1 MNEDIATLF
10 SNNKNNVHWR
20 YAGPSDKTKPI
31 VNADNLLHLAARI
44 GNVEKFLS
52 IFKKSIESDAR
63 LLEYNNDQENPF
75 HIAAK
80 MGILPSVVKGIFK
93 HLESEKTN
101 PNCDPK
107 KLENVK
113 HYVKEALCN
122 RCALDKSKKTPLD
135 WSLAL
140 ASMAGIISG
149 GAAYLSGKVCSEI
162 HDLHDVSTPVET
174 FNNTDLARYTY
185 MMTEKKY
192 SKILIA
198 NRGEIACRIIR
209 TARRVGI
216 SCVCVYSDADTNS
229 VHVRQAD
236 ESRYI
241 GPSPSCLSYLNIEK
255 ICEVAVETG
264 AEAVHPGYG
273 FLAENPDFPRA
284 LQKHNID
291 FIGPSAETIEVTANK
306 ITAKEA
312 ARKAGVNVVPGYMGK
327 ISNAAHAAQ
336 VAEEI
341 GFPVMLKAASGG
353 GGKGMRIVNSKKE
366 IELAFTSATN
376 EAEKSFKDGSIFIEK
391 YIELPRHIEIQI
403 IADKYGNIVCLGE
416 RECSIQR
423 NNQKI
428 MEETPSPF
436 ISEEVR
442 QKMYV
447 QCVSLA
453 KQVGYFSA
461 GTVEFVVDKDQ
472 NFYFLEVN
480 TRLQVE
486 HPVTEFITGI
496 DIVEEMI
503 RTSCGEKL
511 RFNQDDIKLTG
522 SAIENRICA
531 EDPSKK
537 FFPSSG
543 RIKYYD
549 KPGGNDYVRIDDGVA
564 SGSEIS
570 TFYDSM
576 IAKVI
581 TYGKD
586 RVEAIS
592 RMQKALFECY
602 IEGVTNNIEFLES
615 IFHHPNFIAAKLHTR
630 FIPDH
635 YPSGFHGDFVTE
647 EYIKIFIFTAL
658 YYSVSARYQDNILI
672 TVYNHNTYSVV
683 GKWKSSYRLLNIT
696 INDDTD
702 ITLKVEKQ
710 GSKYFIRHAGMK
722 AECCIFKP
730 HVAELSRLMLNNET
744 EGISVD
750 AVKSPISGLLVKLHV
765 NIGDQVEIGQP
776 LFVVEAMKMEN
787 IICAEAAMV
796 IKNILVQ
803 EGKNVQIGDV
813 VLALLP

>member
-1 MNEDIATLF
+1 M
-10 SNNKNNVHWR
+10 
-20 YAGPSDKTKPI
+20 YA
-31 VNADNLLHLAARI
+31 
-44 GNVEKFLS
+44 
-52 IFKKSIESDAR
+52 
-63 LLEYNNDQENPF
+63 
-75 HIAAK
+75 
-80 MGILPSVVKGIFK
+80 
-93 HLESEKTN
+93 
-101 PNCDPK
+101 
-107 KLENVK
+107 
-113 HYVKEALCN
+113 
-122 RCALDKSKKTPLD
+122 
-135 WSLAL
+135 
-140 ASMAGIISG
+140 
-149 GAAYLSGKVCSEI
+149 
-162 HDLHDVSTPVET
+162 
-174 FNNTDLARYTY
+174 
-185 MMTEKKY
+185 
-192 SKILIA
+192 
-198 NRGEIACRIIR
+198 
-209 TARRVGI
+209 
-216 SCVCVYSDADTNS
+216 
-229 VHVRQAD
+229 
-236 ESRYI
+236 
-241 GPSPSCLSYLNIEK
+241 
-255 ICEVAVETG
+255 
-264 AEAVHPGYG
+264 
-273 FLAENPDFPRA
+273 
-284 LQKHNID
+284 
-291 FIGPSAETIEVTANK
+291 
-306 ITAKEA
+306 
-312 ARKAGVNVVPGYMGK
+312 
-327 ISNAAHAAQ
+327 
-336 VAEEI
+336 
-341 GFPVMLKAASGG
+341 
-353 GGKGMRIVNSKKE
+353 
-366 IELAFTSATN
+366 
-376 EAEKSFKDGSIFIEK
+376 
-391 YIELPRHIEIQI
+391 
-403 IADKYGNIVCLGE
+403 
-416 RECSIQR
+416 
-423 NNQKI
+423 
-428 MEETPSPF
+428 
-436 ISEEVR
+436 
-442 QKMYV
+442 

-522 SAIENRICA
+522 SAIESRICA

-549 KPGGNDYVRIDDGVA
+549 QPNGNDYIRIDDGVA
-564 SGSEIS
+564 AGSEIS

-592 RMQKALFECY
+592 RMQKALSECY

-647 EYIKIFIFTAL
+647 EYIKVFVFVLL
-658 YYSVSARYQDNILI
+658 YVYLENEEKYHHKAVNETLVVVINDNKYSVNAKYQDNILT

-730 HVAELSRLMLNNET
+730 HVAELSKLMVNNET

-765 NIGDQVEIGQP
+765 NTGDQVEIGQP

-796 IKNILVQ
+796 IKNIPVQ

-813 VLALLP
+813 VLALLS

>member
-1 MNEDIATLF
+1 
-10 SNNKNNVHWR
+10 
-20 YAGPSDKTKPI
+20 
-31 VNADNLLHLAARI
+31 
-44 GNVEKFLS
+44 
-52 IFKKSIESDAR
+52 
-63 LLEYNNDQENPF
+63 
-75 HIAAK
+75 
-80 MGILPSVVKGIFK
+80 
-93 HLESEKTN
+93 
-101 PNCDPK
+101 
-107 KLENVK
+107 
-113 HYVKEALCN
+113 
-122 RCALDKSKKTPLD
+122 
-135 WSLAL
+135 
-140 ASMAGIISG
+140 
-149 GAAYLSGKVCSEI
+149 
-162 HDLHDVSTPVET
+162 
-174 FNNTDLARYTY
+174 

-209 TARRVGI
+209 TARRMGI
-216 SCVCVYSDADTNS
+216 SCVCVYSDADVNS

-306 ITAKEA
+306 ITAKEV

-327 ISNAAHAAQ
+327 ISDAAHAAQ

-403 IADKYGNIVCLGE
+403 IADKYGNVVCLGE

-442 QKMYV
+442 QKMYA

-486 HPVTEFITGI
+486 HPVTEFVTGI

-522 SAIENRICA
+522 SAIESRICA

-549 KPGGNDYVRIDDGVA
+549 KPGDVRIDDGVA

-592 RMQKALFECY
+592 KMQKALSECY

-635 YPSGFHGDFVTE
+635 YPSGFHGDFITE

-658 YYSVSARYQDNILI
+658 YVHLENEERYHHKVVNETLVVVINDNKYSVDAKYQDNILT

-683 GKWKSSYRLLNIT
+683 GKWKSSYRLLYIT
-696 INDDTD
+696 INDDTN
-702 ITLKVEKQ
+702 IALKIEKQ

-744 EGISVD
+744 EEISVD

-765 NIGDQVEIGQP
+765 NVGDQVEIGQP

-796 IKNILVQ
+796 IKNIPVQ

-813 VLALLP
+813 VCFLK

>member
-1 MNEDIATLF
+1 
-10 SNNKNNVHWR
+10 
-20 YAGPSDKTKPI
+20 
-31 VNADNLLHLAARI
+31 
-44 GNVEKFLS
+44 
-52 IFKKSIESDAR
+52 
-63 LLEYNNDQENPF
+63 
-75 HIAAK
+75 
-80 MGILPSVVKGIFK
+80 
-93 HLESEKTN
+93 
-101 PNCDPK
+101 
-107 KLENVK
+107 
-113 HYVKEALCN
+113 
-122 RCALDKSKKTPLD
+122 
-135 WSLAL
+135 
-140 ASMAGIISG
+140 
-149 GAAYLSGKVCSEI
+149 
-162 HDLHDVSTPVET
+162 
-174 FNNTDLARYTY
+174 
-185 MMTEKKY
+185 MTEKKY

-209 TARRVGI
+209 TARRMGI
-216 SCVCVYSDADTNS
+216 SCVCVYSDADINS
-229 VHVRQAD
+229 VHIRQAD

-327 ISNAAHAAQ
+327 ISDAAHAAQ
-336 VAEEI
+336 VAEEV

-428 MEETPSPF
+428 IEETPSPF

-442 QKMYV
+442 QKMYA

-522 SAIENRICA
+522 SAIESRICA

-549 KPGGNDYVRIDDGVA
+549 NPDENDYVRIDDGVA
-564 SGSEIS
+564 AGSEIS

-592 RMQKALFECY
+592 RMQKALSECY

-615 IFHHPNFIAAKLHTR
+615 ISHHPNFIAAKLHTR

-647 EYIKIFIFTAL
+647 EYIKVFIFVSL
-658 YYSVSARYQDNILI
+658 YVYLENEEKYHHKAVNETLVVVINDNKYSVNAKYQDNILTI
-672 TVYNHNTYSVV
+672 VYNHNTYSVV

-730 HVAELSRLMLNNET
+730 HVAELSKLMLNNET

-765 NIGDQVEIGQP
+765 NTGDQVEIGQP

-796 IKNILVQ
+796 IKNIPVQ

-813 VLALLP
+813 VLALLS

>member
-1 MNEDIATLF
+1 MI
-10 SNNKNNVHWR
+10 R
-20 YAGPSDKTKPI
+20 
-31 VNADNLLHLAARI
+31 
-44 GNVEKFLS
+44 
-52 IFKKSIESDAR
+52 
-63 LLEYNNDQENPF
+63 
-75 HIAAK
+75 
-80 MGILPSVVKGIFK
+80 
-93 HLESEKTN
+93 
-101 PNCDPK
+101 
-107 KLENVK
+107 
-113 HYVKEALCN
+113 
-122 RCALDKSKKTPLD
+122 
-135 WSLAL
+135 
-140 ASMAGIISG
+140 
-149 GAAYLSGKVCSEI
+149 
-162 HDLHDVSTPVET
+162 
-174 FNNTDLARYTY
+174 
-185 MMTEKKY
+185 KKY
-192 SKILIA
+192 SKILVA
-198 NRGEIACRIIR
+198 NRGEITCRIIK
-209 TARRVGI
+209 TAHKMGI
-216 SCVCVYSDADTNS
+216 SCVSVYSDADANS
-229 VHVRQAD
+229 VHVKQAD
-236 ESRYI
+236 ESRHI
-241 GPSPSCLSYLNIEK
+241 GPSPAYLSYLNIEK

-284 LQKHNID
+284 LEKHNID

-306 ITAKEA
+306 ITAKEE

-327 ISNAAHAAQ
+327 IEDAAHAAI

-353 GGKGMRIVNSKKE
+353 GGKGMRIVYSKKE

-416 RECSIQR
+416 RECSVQR

-428 MEETPSPF
+428 IEETPSPF

-442 QKMYV
+442 QKMYA

-453 KQVGYFSA
+453 KQVDYFSA
-461 GTVEFVVDKDQ
+461 GTVEFVVDKNQ

-486 HPVTEFITGI
+486 HPVTEFLTGI

-522 SAIENRICA
+522 SAIESRICA

-549 KPGGNDYVRIDDGVA
+549 KPDENDHVRIDDGVA

-570 TFYDSM
+570 MFYDSM

-586 RVEAIS
+586 RIEAIS
-592 RMQKALFECY
+592 RMQKALSECY
-602 IEGVTNNIEFLES
+602 IGEVINNIEFLES

-635 YPSGFHGDFVTE
+635 YPSGFQGDFITE
-647 EYIKIFIFTAL
+647 EYIKIFIFIAL
-658 YYSVSARYQDNILI
+658 YVHLENEGKYYSKSIDEAFIVKIDDNEYSVNAKYQGNTLT
-672 TVYNHNTYSVV
+672 TVYNHNKYSVV
-683 GKWKSSYRLLNIT
+683 GKWKPSYRLLYIT
-696 INDDTD
+696 INDDTN
-702 ITLKVEKQ
+702 IALKIERQ

-722 AECCIFKP
+722 AKCCVLKP
-730 HVAELSRLMLNNET
+730 HVAELSKLMLNNKT

-765 NIGDQVEIGQP
+765 NAGDQVEVGQP

-787 IICAEAAMV
+787 IICAESEMV
-796 IKNILVQ
+796 IKNIPVK
-803 EGKNVQIGDV
+803 EGKNIHAGDL
-813 VLALLP
+813 VLDLVS

>member
-1 MNEDIATLF
+1 MLRFRNFQKKELQYEAIAGNDIEI
-10 SNNKNNVHWR
+10 
-20 YAGPSDKTKPI
+20 Y
-31 VNADNLLHLAARI
+31 
-44 GNVEKFLS
+44 FLS
-52 IFKKSIESDAR
+52 LRK
-63 LLEYNNDQENPF
+63 
-75 HIAAK
+75 
-80 MGILPSVVKGIFK
+80 
-93 HLESEKTN
+93 
-101 PNCDPK
+101 
-107 KLENVK
+107 
-113 HYVKEALCN
+113 
-122 RCALDKSKKTPLD
+122 
-135 WSLAL
+135 
-140 ASMAGIISG
+140 
-149 GAAYLSGKVCSEI
+149 
-162 HDLHDVSTPVET
+162 
-174 FNNTDLARYTY
+174 YTY
-185 MMTEKKY
+185 TMTEKKY

-209 TARRVGI
+209 TARRMGI
-216 SCVCVYSDADTNS
+216 SCVCIYSDADVNS

-264 AEAVHPGYG
+264 AQAVHPGYG

-327 ISNAAHAAQ
+327 ISDAAHAAQ

-442 QKMYV
+442 QKMYA

-461 GTVEFVVDKDQ
+461 GTVEFVVDRDQ

-511 RFNQDDIKLTG
+511 RFSQDDIKLTG
-522 SAIENRICA
+522 SAMESRICA

-549 KPGGNDYVRIDDGVA
+549 KPGENDYVRIDDGVA
-564 SGSEIS
+564 AGSEIS

-592 RMQKALFECY
+592 RMQKALSECY

-635 YPSGFHGDFVTE
+635 YLSGFHGDFVTE

-658 YYSVSARYQDNILI
+658 YVHLENEERYHHKAVNETSPMSFQRVTLESSKKEGAPVSATHSPVSSQCVTLESRKEKEWIPVSRTGMTSCSIGITPHDIGAISHSAEITGGYARGLFIVNINDNEYSVSARYQDNILT

-683 GKWKSSYRLLNIT
+683 GKWKSSHKLLYIT
-696 INDDTD
+696 INDDAD
-702 ITLKVEKQ
+702 ITFKVEKQ

-722 AECCIFKP
+722 AECCVFKS
-730 HVAELSRLMLNNET
+730 HVAELSKLMLNNKT
-744 EGISVD
+744 EGISAD

-765 NIGDQVEIGQP
+765 NTGDQVEIGQP

-796 IKNILVQ
+796 IKNIPVQ

-813 VLALLP
+813 VCFLK

>member
-1 MNEDIATLF
+1 
-10 SNNKNNVHWR
+10 
-20 YAGPSDKTKPI
+20 
-31 VNADNLLHLAARI
+31 
-44 GNVEKFLS
+44 
-52 IFKKSIESDAR
+52 
-63 LLEYNNDQENPF
+63 
-75 HIAAK
+75 
-80 MGILPSVVKGIFK
+80 
-93 HLESEKTN
+93 
-101 PNCDPK
+101 
-107 KLENVK
+107 
-113 HYVKEALCN
+113 
-122 RCALDKSKKTPLD
+122 
-135 WSLAL
+135 
-140 ASMAGIISG
+140 
-149 GAAYLSGKVCSEI
+149 
-162 HDLHDVSTPVET
+162 
-174 FNNTDLARYTY
+174 
-185 MMTEKKY
+185 MTEKKY

-209 TARRVGI
+209 TAHKMGI
-216 SCVCVYSDADTNS
+216 SCVCVYSDADVNS
-229 VHVRQAD
+229 VHVRQVD

-255 ICEVAVETG
+255 ICEVVVETG
-264 AEAVHPGYG
+264 AQAVHPGYG

-327 ISNAAHAAQ
+327 ISDAVHAAQ
-336 VAEEI
+336 VAKEV

-496 DIVEEMI
+496 DIVEEMV

-522 SAIENRICA
+522 SAIESRICA

-549 KPGGNDYVRIDDGVA
+549 KPGENDYVRIDDGVA
-564 SGSEIS
+564 AGSEIS

-592 RMQKALFECY
+592 RMQKALSECY

-635 YPSGFHGDFVTE
+635 YSSGFHGDFVTE

-658 YYSVSARYQDNILI
+658 YVHLENEERYHHKAVNETLVVVINDNKYSVDAKYQDNILT

-730 HVAELSRLMLNNET
+730 NVAELSRLMLNNET

-750 AVKSPISGLLVKLHV
+750 TVKSPISGLLVKLHV

-813 VLALLP
+813 VCFLK

>member
-1 MNEDIATLF
+1 MI
-10 SNNKNNVHWR
+10 R
-20 YAGPSDKTKPI
+20 
-31 VNADNLLHLAARI
+31 
-44 GNVEKFLS
+44 
-52 IFKKSIESDAR
+52 
-63 LLEYNNDQENPF
+63 
-75 HIAAK
+75 
-80 MGILPSVVKGIFK
+80 
-93 HLESEKTN
+93 
-101 PNCDPK
+101 
-107 KLENVK
+107 
-113 HYVKEALCN
+113 
-122 RCALDKSKKTPLD
+122 
-135 WSLAL
+135 
-140 ASMAGIISG
+140 
-149 GAAYLSGKVCSEI
+149 
-162 HDLHDVSTPVET
+162 
-174 FNNTDLARYTY
+174 
-185 MMTEKKY
+185 KKY
-192 SKILIA
+192 SKILVA
-198 NRGEIACRIIR
+198 NRGEIACRIIK
-209 TARRVGI
+209 TAHKMGI
-216 SCVCVYSDADTNS
+216 SCVSVYSDADANS
-229 VHVRQAD
+229 VHVKQAD
-236 ESRYI
+236 ESRHI
-241 GPSPSCLSYLNIEK
+241 GPSPAYLSYLNIEK
-255 ICEVAVETG
+255 TCEVAVETG

-273 FLAENPDFPRA
+273 FLAENPDFPCA
-284 LQKHNID
+284 LEKHNID
-291 FIGPSAETIEVTANK
+291 FIGPSAKTIEVTANK
-306 ITAKEA
+306 ITAKEE

-327 ISNAAHAAQ
+327 IENADHASM

-353 GGKGMRIVNSKKE
+353 GGKGMRIIHSKKE

-403 IADKYGNIVCLGE
+403 IADKYGNVVCLGE

-442 QKMYV
+442 QKMYA

-486 HPVTEFITGI
+486 HPVTEFVTGI

-503 RTSCGEKL
+503 RTSCGEEL

-522 SAIENRICA
+522 SAIESRICA

-549 KPGGNDYVRIDDGVA
+549 KPNENDHVRIDDGVA
-564 SGSEIS
+564 AGSEIS
-570 TFYDSM
+570 MFYDSM

-586 RVEAIS
+586 RIEAIS
-592 RMQKALFECY
+592 RMQKALSECY
-602 IEGVTNNIEFLES
+602 IGEVINNIEFLES
-615 IFHHPNFIAAKLHTR
+615 IFHNPNFIAAKLHTR

-635 YPSGFHGDFVTE
+635 YPSGFQGDFITE
-647 EYIKIFIFTAL
+647 EYIKIFIFIAL
-658 YYSVSARYQDNILI
+658 YVHLENEEKYYSKSIDEAFIVKIDDNEYSVNAKYQDNTLT
-672 TVYNHNTYSVV
+672 TVYNHNKYSVV
-683 GKWKSSYRLLNIT
+683 GKWKPSYRLLYIT
-696 INDDTD
+696 INNDTN
-702 ITLKVEKQ
+702 IALKIERQ
-710 GSKYFIRHAGMK
+710 GSKYFIRHSGMK
-722 AECCIFKP
+722 AKCCVLKP
-730 HVAELSRLMLNNET
+730 HVAELSKLMLNNKT

-765 NIGDQVEIGQP
+765 NAGDQVEVGQP

-787 IICAEAAMV
+787 IICAESEMV
-796 IKNILVQ
+796 IKNIPVT
-803 EGKNVQIGDV
+803 EGKNVQVGDL
-813 VLALLP
+813 VLDLVS

>member
-1 MNEDIATLF
+1 
-10 SNNKNNVHWR
+10 
-20 YAGPSDKTKPI
+20 
-31 VNADNLLHLAARI
+31 
-44 GNVEKFLS
+44 
-52 IFKKSIESDAR
+52 
-63 LLEYNNDQENPF
+63 
-75 HIAAK
+75 
-80 MGILPSVVKGIFK
+80 
-93 HLESEKTN
+93 
-101 PNCDPK
+101 
-107 KLENVK
+107 
-113 HYVKEALCN
+113 
-122 RCALDKSKKTPLD
+122 
-135 WSLAL
+135 
-140 ASMAGIISG
+140 
-149 GAAYLSGKVCSEI
+149 
-162 HDLHDVSTPVET
+162 
-174 FNNTDLARYTY
+174 
-185 MMTEKKY
+185 MTEKKY

-209 TARRVGI
+209 TARRMGI
-216 SCVCVYSDADTNS
+216 SCVCIYSDADINS

-241 GPSPSCLSYLNIEK
+241 GPSPSCISYLNIEK

-264 AEAVHPGYG
+264 AQAVHPGYG

-327 ISNAAHAAQ
+327 IKDVAHATS

-341 GFPVMLKAASGG
+341 SFPVMLKAASGG

-366 IELAFTSATN
+366 IELAFTSTTT
-376 EAEKSFKDGSIFIEK
+376 EAKKSFKDGSIFIEK

-403 IADKYGNIVCLGE
+403 IADKYGNVVCLGE

-428 MEETPSPF
+428 IEETPSPF
-436 ISEEVR
+436 ISEKAR
-442 QKMYV
+442 QEMYA

-461 GTVEFVVDKDQ
+461 GTFEFVIDKDQ

-486 HPVTEFITGI
+486 HPVTEFVTGI

-503 RTSCGEKL
+503 RASCGEKL
-511 RFNQDDIKLTG
+511 RFSQDDFKLTG
-522 SAIENRICA
+522 SAIESRICA
-531 EDPSKK
+531 EDPSKR

-543 RIKYYD
+543 RIKHYD
-549 KPGGNDYVRIDDGVA
+549 KPNGNDYVRIDDGVA
-564 SGSEIS
+564 AGSEIS
-570 TFYDSM
+570 MFYDSM

-586 RVEAIS
+586 RIEAIS
-592 RMQKALFECY
+592 RMQKALSECY
-602 IEGVTNNIEFLES
+602 IGGVTNNIEFLES
-615 IFHHPNFIAAKLHTR
+615 IFHNPNFVVAKLHTR

-635 YPSGFHGDFVTE
+635 YPNGFHGDFVTE
-647 EYIKIFIFTAL
+647 EYIKIFIFATLYVYLENEERYYYEAVNETPPMSFQRVAL
-658 YYSVSARYQDNILI
+658 ASRKKEESSTGITGGHARDLFIVRINNNEYSVNAKYQDNTLTTI
-672 TVYNHNTYSVV
+672 YNHNTYSVS
-683 GKWKSSYRLLNIT
+683 GKWSSSYRLVYIT
-696 INDDTD
+696 INDDTN
-702 ITLKVEKQ
+702 IALKVERQ
-710 GSKYFIRHAGMK
+710 GSKLFVRHAGMQAK
-722 AECCIFKP
+722 CCVLKP
-730 HVAELSRLMLNNET
+730 HVAELSKFMLNNET
-744 EGISVD
+744 EGISID

-765 NIGDQVEIGQP
+765 NVGDQVEVGQP

-787 IICAEAAMV
+787 IICAESEMV
-796 IKNILVQ
+796 IKNIPVQ

-813 VLALLP
+813 VLALNTALS

>member
-1 MNEDIATLF
+1 
-10 SNNKNNVHWR
+10 
-20 YAGPSDKTKPI
+20 
-31 VNADNLLHLAARI
+31 
-44 GNVEKFLS
+44 
-52 IFKKSIESDAR
+52 
-63 LLEYNNDQENPF
+63 
-75 HIAAK
+75 
-80 MGILPSVVKGIFK
+80 
-93 HLESEKTN
+93 
-101 PNCDPK
+101 
-107 KLENVK
+107 
-113 HYVKEALCN
+113 
-122 RCALDKSKKTPLD
+122 
-135 WSLAL
+135 
-140 ASMAGIISG
+140 
-149 GAAYLSGKVCSEI
+149 
-162 HDLHDVSTPVET
+162 
-174 FNNTDLARYTY
+174 
-185 MMTEKKY
+185 MTEKKY

-209 TARRVGI
+209 TARRMGI
-216 SCVCVYSDADTNS
+216 SCVCIYSDADVNS

-312 ARKAGVNVVPGYMGK
+312 AKKAGVNVVPGYMGK
-327 ISNAAHAAQ
+327 ISDAAHAAQ

-428 MEETPSPF
+428 IEETPSPF

-522 SAIENRICA
+522 SAIESRICA

-549 KPGGNDYVRIDDGVA
+549 KPGENDYVRIDDGVA
-564 SGSEIS
+564 AGSEIS
-570 TFYDSM
+570 MFYDSM

-592 RMQKALFECY
+592 RMQKALSECY

-635 YPSGFHGDFVTE
+635 YPSGFHGDFITE
-647 EYIKIFIFTAL
+647 EYIKIFIFTTL
-658 YYSVSARYQDNILI
+658 YVHLENEERYYHKAVNETLVVVINDNEYSVNVKYQDNTLITIYNHNVYSVS
-672 TVYNHNTYSVV
+672 
-683 GKWKSSYRLLNIT
+683 GKWKSSHKLLYIT
-696 INDDTD
+696 INDDAD

-730 HVAELSRLMLNNET
+730 HVAELSKLMLNNET
-744 EGISVD
+744 EGISAD

-765 NIGDQVEIGQP
+765 NVGDQVEIGQP

-796 IKNILVQ
+796 IKNIPVQ

-813 VLALLP
+813 VCFLK

>member
-1 MNEDIATLF
+1 MI
-10 SNNKNNVHWR
+10 R
-20 YAGPSDKTKPI
+20 
-31 VNADNLLHLAARI
+31 
-44 GNVEKFLS
+44 
-52 IFKKSIESDAR
+52 
-63 LLEYNNDQENPF
+63 
-75 HIAAK
+75 
-80 MGILPSVVKGIFK
+80 
-93 HLESEKTN
+93 
-101 PNCDPK
+101 
-107 KLENVK
+107 
-113 HYVKEALCN
+113 
-122 RCALDKSKKTPLD
+122 
-135 WSLAL
+135 
-140 ASMAGIISG
+140 
-149 GAAYLSGKVCSEI
+149 
-162 HDLHDVSTPVET
+162 
-174 FNNTDLARYTY
+174 
-185 MMTEKKY
+185 KKY

-198 NRGEIACRIIR
+198 NRGEIACRIIK
-209 TARRVGI
+209 TARKMGI
-216 SCVCVYSDADTNS
+216 SCVCVYSDADVNS

-236 ESRYI
+236 ESKYI

-284 LQKHNID
+284 LEKHNID

-306 ITAKEA
+306 ITAKEE

-327 ISNAAHAAQ
+327 IEDAAHAAI

-353 GGKGMRIVNSKKE
+353 GGKGMRIVYSKKE

-442 QKMYV
+442 QKMYA

-522 SAIENRICA
+522 SAIESRICA

-549 KPGGNDYVRIDDGVA
+549 KPDENGHVRIDDGVA

-570 TFYDSM
+570 MFYDSM
-576 IAKVI
+576 IAKII

-586 RVEAIS
+586 RIEAIS
-592 RMQKALFECY
+592 RMQKALSECY
-602 IEGVTNNIEFLES
+602 IEGVTNNIEFIES

-635 YPSGFHGDFVTE
+635 YPSGFQGDFITE
-647 EYIKIFIFTAL
+647 EYIKIFIFAAL
-658 YYSVSARYQDNILI
+658 YVHLENEGKYYSKSIDEAFIVKIDDNEYSVNAKYQDNILT
-672 TVYNHNTYSVV
+672 TVYNHNKYSVV
-683 GKWKSSYRLLNIT
+683 GRWKSSYRLLHIIINGDTNIA
-696 INDDTD
+696 
-702 ITLKVEKQ
+702 LKIERQ

-722 AECCIFKP
+722 AKCCVLKP
-730 HVAELSRLMLNNET
+730 HVAKLSKLMLNNKT

-750 AVKSPISGLLVKLHV
+750 TVKSPISGLLVKLHV
-765 NIGDQVEIGQP
+765 NAGDQVEIGQP

-787 IICAEAAMV
+787 IICAESEMV
-796 IKNILVQ
+796 IKNIPVT
-803 EGKNVQIGDV
+803 EGKNVQAGDL
-813 VLALLP
+813 VLDLLS

>member
-1 MNEDIATLF
+1 MI
-10 SNNKNNVHWR
+10 R
-20 YAGPSDKTKPI
+20 
-31 VNADNLLHLAARI
+31 
-44 GNVEKFLS
+44 
-52 IFKKSIESDAR
+52 
-63 LLEYNNDQENPF
+63 
-75 HIAAK
+75 
-80 MGILPSVVKGIFK
+80 
-93 HLESEKTN
+93 
-101 PNCDPK
+101 
-107 KLENVK
+107 
-113 HYVKEALCN
+113 
-122 RCALDKSKKTPLD
+122 
-135 WSLAL
+135 
-140 ASMAGIISG
+140 
-149 GAAYLSGKVCSEI
+149 
-162 HDLHDVSTPVET
+162 
-174 FNNTDLARYTY
+174 
-185 MMTEKKY
+185 KKY
-192 SKILIA
+192 SKILVA
-198 NRGEIACRIIR
+198 NRGEIACRIIK
-209 TARRVGI
+209 TAHKMGI
-216 SCVCVYSDADTNS
+216 SCVCVYSDADVNS

-236 ESRYI
+236 ESKYI

-284 LQKHNID
+284 LEKHNID

-306 ITAKEA
+306 ITAKEE

-327 ISNAAHAAQ
+327 IEDADHASM

-353 GGKGMRIVNSKKE
+353 GGKGMRIVHSKKE

-442 QKMYV
+442 QKMYA

-522 SAIENRICA
+522 SAIESRICA

-549 KPGGNDYVRIDDGVA
+549 KPDENNYVRIDDGVA

-570 TFYDSM
+570 MFYDSM

-586 RVEAIS
+586 RIEAIS
-592 RMQKALFECY
+592 RMQKALSECY
-602 IEGVTNNIEFLES
+602 IGEVTNNIEFLES
-615 IFHHPNFIAAKLHTR
+615 IFHNPNFIAAKLHTR

-635 YPSGFHGDFVTE
+635 YPSGFQGDFITE
-647 EYIKIFIFTAL
+647 EYIKIFIFAAL
-658 YYSVSARYQDNILI
+658 YVHLENEGKYYSKSIDEAFIVKIDDNEYSVNAKYQDNTLT
-672 TVYNHNTYSVV
+672 TVYNHNKYSVV
-683 GKWKSSYRLLNIT
+683 GKWKSSYRLLYIT
-696 INDDTD
+696 INDDNN
-702 ITLKVEKQ
+702 IALKIERQ

-722 AECCIFKP
+722 AKCCVLKP
-730 HVAELSRLMLNNET
+730 HVAKLSKLMLNNKT

-750 AVKSPISGLLVKLHV
+750 TVKSPISGLLVKLHV
-765 NIGDQVEIGQP
+765 NAGDQVEIGQP

-787 IICAEAAMV
+787 IICAESEMV
-796 IKNILVQ
+796 IKNIPVT
-803 EGKNVQIGDV
+803 EGKNVQAGDL
-813 VLALLP
+813 VLDLLS

>member
-1 MNEDIATLF
+1 MI
-10 SNNKNNVHWR
+10 R
-20 YAGPSDKTKPI
+20 
-31 VNADNLLHLAARI
+31 
-44 GNVEKFLS
+44 
-52 IFKKSIESDAR
+52 
-63 LLEYNNDQENPF
+63 
-75 HIAAK
+75 
-80 MGILPSVVKGIFK
+80 
-93 HLESEKTN
+93 
-101 PNCDPK
+101 
-107 KLENVK
+107 
-113 HYVKEALCN
+113 
-122 RCALDKSKKTPLD
+122 
-135 WSLAL
+135 
-140 ASMAGIISG
+140 
-149 GAAYLSGKVCSEI
+149 
-162 HDLHDVSTPVET
+162 
-174 FNNTDLARYTY
+174 
-185 MMTEKKY
+185 KKY
-192 SKILIA
+192 SKILVA
-198 NRGEIACRIIR
+198 NRGEIACRIIK
-209 TARRVGI
+209 TAHKMGI
-216 SCVCVYSDADTNS
+216 SCVSVYSDADANS
-229 VHVRQAD
+229 VHVKQAD
-236 ESRYI
+236 ESRHI
-241 GPSPSCLSYLNIEK
+241 GPSPAYLSYLNIEK

-284 LQKHNID
+284 LEKHNID

-306 ITAKEA
+306 ITAKEE

-327 ISNAAHAAQ
+327 IEDAAHAAI

-353 GGKGMRIVNSKKE
+353 GGKGMRIVYSKKE

-416 RECSIQR
+416 RECSVQR

-428 MEETPSPF
+428 IEETPSPF

-442 QKMYV
+442 QKMYA

-453 KQVGYFSA
+453 KQVDYFSA
-461 GTVEFVVDKDQ
+461 GTVEFVVDKNQ

-486 HPVTEFITGI
+486 HPVTEFVTGI

-503 RTSCGEKL
+503 RISCGEKL
-511 RFNQDDIKLTG
+511 RFGQNDIKLIG
-522 SAIENRICA
+522 SAIESRICA

-549 KPGGNDYVRIDDGVA
+549 KPDDVRIDDGVA

-570 TFYDSM
+570 MFYDSM
-576 IAKVI
+576 IAKII

-586 RVEAIS
+586 RIEAIS
-592 RMQKALFECY
+592 RMQKALSKCY

-615 IFHHPNFIAAKLHTR
+615 IFHNPNFIAAKLHTR
-630 FIPDH
+630 FIPNH
-635 YPSGFHGDFVTE
+635 YPGGFQGDLITE

-658 YYSVSARYQDNILI
+658 YVHLENEGKYYSKSTDEAFIVKIDDNEYSVNAKYQDNTLT
-672 TVYNHNTYSVV
+672 TVYNHNKYSVV
-683 GKWKSSYRLLNIT
+683 GKWKSSYRLLYIT
-696 INDDTD
+696 INDDTN
-702 ITLKVEKQ
+702 IALKIERQ

-722 AECCIFKP
+722 AKCCVLKP
-730 HVAELSRLMLNNET
+730 HVAELSKLMLNNKT

-765 NIGDQVEIGQP
+765 NAGDQVEVGQP

-787 IICAEAAMV
+787 IICAESEMV
-796 IKNILVQ
+796 IKNIPVK
-803 EGKNVQIGDV
+803 EGKNIHAGDL
-813 VLALLP
+813 VLDLVS

>member
-1 MNEDIATLF
+1 MI
-10 SNNKNNVHWR
+10 R
-20 YAGPSDKTKPI
+20 
-31 VNADNLLHLAARI
+31 
-44 GNVEKFLS
+44 
-52 IFKKSIESDAR
+52 
-63 LLEYNNDQENPF
+63 
-75 HIAAK
+75 
-80 MGILPSVVKGIFK
+80 
-93 HLESEKTN
+93 
-101 PNCDPK
+101 
-107 KLENVK
+107 
-113 HYVKEALCN
+113 
-122 RCALDKSKKTPLD
+122 
-135 WSLAL
+135 
-140 ASMAGIISG
+140 
-149 GAAYLSGKVCSEI
+149 
-162 HDLHDVSTPVET
+162 
-174 FNNTDLARYTY
+174 
-185 MMTEKKY
+185 KKY

-198 NRGEIACRIIR
+198 NRGEIACRIIK
-209 TARRVGI
+209 TARKMGI
-216 SCVCVYSDADTNS
+216 SCVCVYSDADVNS

-236 ESRYI
+236 ESKYI

-284 LQKHNID
+284 LEKHNID

-306 ITAKEA
+306 ITAKEE

-327 ISNAAHAAQ
+327 IEDAAHAAI

-353 GGKGMRIVNSKKE
+353 GGKGMRIVYSKKE

-442 QKMYV
+442 QKMYA

-522 SAIENRICA
+522 SAIESRICA

-549 KPGGNDYVRIDDGVA
+549 KPDENGHVRIDDGVA

-570 TFYDSM
+570 MFYDSM
-576 IAKVI
+576 IAKII

-586 RVEAIS
+586 RIEAIS
-592 RMQKALFECY
+592 RMQKALSECY

-615 IFHHPNFIAAKLHTR
+615 IFHNPNFIAAKLHTR

-635 YPSGFHGDFVTE
+635 YPGGFQGDLITE

-658 YYSVSARYQDNILI
+658 YVHLENEGKYYSKSTDEAFIVKIDDNEYSVNAKYQDNTLT
-672 TVYNHNTYSVV
+672 TVYNHNKYSVV
-683 GKWKSSYRLLNIT
+683 GKWKSSYRLLYIT
-696 INDDTD
+696 INDDTN
-702 ITLKVEKQ
+702 IALKIERQ

-722 AECCIFKP
+722 AKCCVLKP
-730 HVAELSRLMLNNET
+730 HVAELSKLMLNNKT

-750 AVKSPISGLLVKLHV
+750 TVKSPISGLLVKLHV
-765 NIGDQVEIGQP
+765 NAGDQVEVGQP

-787 IICAEAAMV
+787 IICAESEMV
-796 IKNILVQ
+796 IKNIPVK
-803 EGKNVQIGDV
+803 EGKNIHAGDL
-813 VLALLP
+813 VLDLIS

>member
-1 MNEDIATLF
+1 
-10 SNNKNNVHWR
+10 
-20 YAGPSDKTKPI
+20 
-31 VNADNLLHLAARI
+31 
-44 GNVEKFLS
+44 
-52 IFKKSIESDAR
+52 
-63 LLEYNNDQENPF
+63 
-75 HIAAK
+75 
-80 MGILPSVVKGIFK
+80 
-93 HLESEKTN
+93 
-101 PNCDPK
+101 
-107 KLENVK
+107 
-113 HYVKEALCN
+113 
-122 RCALDKSKKTPLD
+122 
-135 WSLAL
+135 
-140 ASMAGIISG
+140 
-149 GAAYLSGKVCSEI
+149 
-162 HDLHDVSTPVET
+162 
-174 FNNTDLARYTY
+174 
-185 MMTEKKY
+185 MTEKKY

-209 TARRVGI
+209 TARRMGI
-216 SCVCVYSDADTNS
+216 SCVCVYSDADVNS

-264 AEAVHPGYG
+264 AQAVHPGYG

-312 ARKAGVNVVPGYMGK
+312 AKKAGVNVVPGYMGK
-327 ISNAAHAAQ
+327 ISDAAHAAQ

-442 QKMYV
+442 QKMYA

-511 RFNQDDIKLTG
+511 RFSQDDIKLTG
-522 SAIENRICA
+522 SAIESRICA

-549 KPGGNDYVRIDDGVA
+549 KPSANDYVRIDDGVA
-564 SGSEIS
+564 AGSEIS

-592 RMQKALFECY
+592 RMQKALSECY
-602 IEGVTNNIEFLES
+602 IGGVTNNIEFLES

-635 YPSGFHGDFVTE
+635 YPSGFHGDFITE
-647 EYIKIFIFTAL
+647 EYIKIFIFITL
-658 YYSVSARYQDNILI
+658 YVHLENEERYHNQPVNETPQVSFQYVTLESSKKEGAPVSATHSPVSFQCLTLESRKEKEWIPVSSTGMTSCGIGITPHDIGAISHSAEITGGYARDLFIVNINDNEYSISARYQDNILT

-683 GKWKSSYRLLNIT
+683 GKWKSSHKLLYIT
-696 INDDTD
+696 INDDAD
-702 ITLKVEKQ
+702 ITFKVEKQ

-722 AECCIFKP
+722 AECYIFKP
-730 HVAELSRLMLNNET
+730 HVAELSKLMLNNET
-744 EGISVD
+744 EEISAD
-750 AVKSPISGLLVKLHV
+750 AVRSPISGLLVKLHV
-765 NIGDQVEIGQP
+765 NVGDQVEIGQP

-796 IKNILVQ
+796 IKNIPVQ

-813 VLALLP
+813 VCFLK

>member
-1 MNEDIATLF
+1 MI
-10 SNNKNNVHWR
+10 R
-20 YAGPSDKTKPI
+20 
-31 VNADNLLHLAARI
+31 
-44 GNVEKFLS
+44 
-52 IFKKSIESDAR
+52 
-63 LLEYNNDQENPF
+63 
-75 HIAAK
+75 
-80 MGILPSVVKGIFK
+80 
-93 HLESEKTN
+93 
-101 PNCDPK
+101 
-107 KLENVK
+107 
-113 HYVKEALCN
+113 
-122 RCALDKSKKTPLD
+122 
-135 WSLAL
+135 
-140 ASMAGIISG
+140 
-149 GAAYLSGKVCSEI
+149 
-162 HDLHDVSTPVET
+162 
-174 FNNTDLARYTY
+174 
-185 MMTEKKY
+185 KKY

-198 NRGEIACRIIR
+198 NRGEIACRIIK
-209 TARRVGI
+209 TARKMGI
-216 SCVCVYSDADTNS
+216 SCVCVYPDADVNS

-236 ESRYI
+236 ESKYI

-284 LQKHNID
+284 LEKHNID

-306 ITAKEA
+306 ITAKEE

-327 ISNAAHAAQ
+327 IEDAAHAAI

-353 GGKGMRIVNSKKE
+353 GGKGMRIVYSKKE

-403 IADKYGNIVCLGE
+403 IADKYGNVVCLGE

-442 QKMYV
+442 QKMYA

-486 HPVTEFITGI
+486 HPVTEFVTGI

-503 RTSCGEKL
+503 RISCGEKL
-511 RFNQDDIKLTG
+511 RFSQNDIKLTG
-522 SAIENRICA
+522 SAIESRICA
-531 EDPSKK
+531 EDPSKR

-549 KPGGNDYVRIDDGVA
+549 KPDENDHVRIDDGVA
-564 SGSEIS
+564 AGSEIS
-570 TFYDSM
+570 MFYDSM

-581 TYGKD
+581 TYGQD
-586 RVEAIS
+586 RIEAIS
-592 RMQKALFECY
+592 KMQKALSECY
-602 IEGVTNNIEFLES
+602 IGEVTNNIEFLES
-615 IFHHPNFIAAKLHTR
+615 IFHHPNFVAAKLHTR

-635 YPSGFHGDFVTE
+635 YFGGFQGDFITE

-658 YYSVSARYQDNILI
+658 YVHLENEERYYHKAVNKTSPMSFQRVTLESSKKKEWIPVSSTGMTPYGIGVTSKSIGTTNNYTRDLFIVKIDDNEYSVNAQYQDNTLT
-672 TVYNHNTYSVV
+672 TVYNHNKYSVV
-683 GKWKSSYRLLNIT
+683 GKWKSSYRLLYIT
-696 INDDTD
+696 INDDTN
-702 ITLKVEKQ
+702 IALKIERQ
-710 GSKYFIRHAGMK
+710 GSKYLIRHAGMK
-722 AECCIFKP
+722 AECCVLKP
-730 HVAELSRLMLNNET
+730 HVAELSKLMLNNKT
-744 EGISVD
+744 EGILVD

-765 NIGDQVEIGQP
+765 NAGDQIEVGQP

-787 IICAEAAMV
+787 IICAESEMV
-796 IKNILVQ
+796 IKNIPVK
-803 EGKNVQIGDV
+803 EGKNVQAGDL
-813 VLALLP
+813 VLDLVS

>member
-1 MNEDIATLF
+1 MI
-10 SNNKNNVHWR
+10 
-20 YAGPSDKTKPI
+20 
-31 VNADNLLHLAARI
+31 
-44 GNVEKFLS
+44 
-52 IFKKSIESDAR
+52 
-63 LLEYNNDQENPF
+63 
-75 HIAAK
+75 
-80 MGILPSVVKGIFK
+80 
-93 HLESEKTN
+93 
-101 PNCDPK
+101 
-107 KLENVK
+107 
-113 HYVKEALCN
+113 
-122 RCALDKSKKTPLD
+122 
-135 WSLAL
+135 
-140 ASMAGIISG
+140 
-149 GAAYLSGKVCSEI
+149 
-162 HDLHDVSTPVET
+162 
-174 FNNTDLARYTY
+174 
-185 MMTEKKY
+185 EKKY

-209 TARRVGI
+209 TAHKMGI
-216 SCVCVYSDADTNS
+216 SCVCIYSDADVNS
-229 VHVRQAD
+229 VHIRQAD

-255 ICEVAVETG
+255 ISEVAVETG

-312 ARKAGVNVVPGYMGK
+312 AKKAGVNVVPGYMGK
-327 ISNAAHAAQ
+327 ISDAAHAAQ
-336 VAEEI
+336 VAEEV

-403 IADKYGNIVCLGE
+403 IADKYGNMVCLGE

-428 MEETPSPF
+428 IEETPSPF

-522 SAIENRICA
+522 SAIESRICA

-549 KPGGNDYVRIDDGVA
+549 KPGENDYVRIDDGVA
-564 SGSEIS
+564 AGSEIS

-592 RMQKALFECY
+592 RMQKALSECY

-635 YPSGFHGDFVTE
+635 YPSGFHGDFITE
-647 EYIKIFIFTAL
+647 EYIKIFIFTTL
-658 YYSVSARYQDNILI
+658 YVHLENEERYYHKAVNETLVVVINDNEYSVNVKYQDNTLITIYNHNVYSVS
-672 TVYNHNTYSVV
+672 
-683 GKWKSSYRLLNIT
+683 GKWKSSHELLYIT
-696 INDDTD
+696 INDDAD
-702 ITLKVEKQ
+702 ITFKVEKQ

-730 HVAELSRLMLNNET
+730 HVAELSKLMLNNET
-744 EGISVD
+744 EWISAD

-765 NIGDQVEIGQP
+765 NVGDQVEIGQP

-796 IKNILVQ
+796 IKNIPVQ

-813 VLALLP
+813 VCFLK

>member
-1 MNEDIATLF
+1 
-10 SNNKNNVHWR
+10 
-20 YAGPSDKTKPI
+20 
-31 VNADNLLHLAARI
+31 
-44 GNVEKFLS
+44 
-52 IFKKSIESDAR
+52 
-63 LLEYNNDQENPF
+63 
-75 HIAAK
+75 
-80 MGILPSVVKGIFK
+80 
-93 HLESEKTN
+93 
-101 PNCDPK
+101 
-107 KLENVK
+107 
-113 HYVKEALCN
+113 
-122 RCALDKSKKTPLD
+122 
-135 WSLAL
+135 
-140 ASMAGIISG
+140 
-149 GAAYLSGKVCSEI
+149 
-162 HDLHDVSTPVET
+162 
-174 FNNTDLARYTY
+174 
-185 MMTEKKY
+185 MTEKKY

-209 TARRVGI
+209 TAHRMGI
-216 SCVCVYSDADTNS
+216 SCVCVYSDADVNS

-264 AEAVHPGYG
+264 AQAVHPGYG
-273 FLAENPDFPRA
+273 FLAENPGFPRA
-284 LQKHNID
+284 LEKHNID
-291 FIGPSAETIEVTANK
+291 FIGPSAKTIEVTANK
-306 ITAKEA
+306 ITAKEE

-327 ISNAAHAAQ
+327 ISDAAHAAQ

-522 SAIENRICA
+522 SAIESRICA

-549 KPGGNDYVRIDDGVA
+549 KPDENDYVRIDDGVA
-564 SGSEIS
+564 AGSEIS

-592 RMQKALFECY
+592 RMQKALSECY

-647 EYIKIFIFTAL
+647 EYIKVFIFVSL
-658 YYSVSARYQDNILI
+658 YVYLENEEKYHNQPVNETLVVVINDNEYSVNAKYQDNTLI
-672 TVYNHNTYSVV
+672 TIYNHNTYSVV
-683 GKWKSSYRLLNIT
+683 GKWKSSHKLLYIT
-696 INDDTD
+696 INDDAD
-702 ITLKVEKQ
+702 ITFKVEKQ

-744 EGISVD
+744 EGISAD

-787 IICAEAAMV
+787 IICAEAVMV
-796 IKNILVQ
+796 IKNIPVQ

-813 VLALLP
+813 VLALLS